1 MKHGFGAFEDTAIV
15 IFELHIMEIVIE

>member
-1 MKHGFGAFEDTAIV
+1 MDSELFEDTSAI